1 MHSTRAIRWTVLGLW
16 AAAGSAAQTTSAPA
30 DLVVVNGKVLTVDRR
45 FRVVEAVAIR
55 GGVFVLAGTNQQAR
69 KLVGP
74 ATRVIDAGGRSVIPG
89 LIDSHVHALGVAEN
103 EARGAFRDLRSI
115 PEIQDWI
122 REEVKSS
129 PEGRWLWSPRVFP
142 TRVRERRF
150 PTRAELD
157 AVAPRHPVVI
167 DGAYALMLNTTALEA
182 AGIGPSTQAPEGGA
196 IVKDAQGQPT
206 GLLRNVGRMLA
217 KYQPPDEGET
227 PSSALEQVHR
237 RYNQVGITSV
247 IERGAGLNGYRA
259 YRRLHAEGRLHVRA
273 NVTLRVASDG
283 TVAGTEAFV
292 RSLPLRFGE
301 GDDRVRVGA
310 LKIVGDGGILAGTS
324 FMREPYGLRAAELYG
339 VDDPAYRGF
348 LTLSPEKITNII
360 RTGHRLGWQMCSHI
374 TGDGG
379 VDAVLDAVEA
389 ADADQPIR
397 DRRYTLIH
405 AYFPNPSA
413 ARRAARLGVCVDTQP
428 AWYYKDADA
437 LVTALGEERLR
448 PFIGLV
454 EWLRAGV
461 RVALNTDHMFGLDPN
476 TSLNPYNP
484 FLTMYVAVTRKTE
497 GGRVIGPEQAVSREE
512 ALRMMTVNAAYLSFD
527 EGKKGS
533 IEVGKL
539 GDLAVLSDDF
549 MSCPPERIKDI
560 RVLATVL
567 GGEVVHEAAPLP

>member
-1 MHSTRAIRWTVLGLW
+1 MHSTRTIPWTVLLGLW
-16 AAAGSAAQTTSAPA
+16 ATAAAPAQSAAPA

-45 FRVVEAVAIR
+45 FRVLEAVAIR
-55 GGVFVLAGTNQQAR
+55 DGVFVLAGTNQQAR

-89 LIDSHVHALGVAEN
+89 LIDSHVHALGVAASES
-103 EARGAFRDLRSI
+103 RGTFRDLRSV

-122 REEVKSS
+122 REQAASA
-129 PEGRWLWSPRVFP
+129 PEGRWLWSPRVYP

-157 AVAPRHPVVI
+157 AAAPRHPVVI
-167 DGAYALMLNTTALEA
+167 DGAYALMVNTAALEA
-182 AGIGPSTQAPEGGA
+182 AGIGPATPAPEGGA

-227 PSSALEQVHR
+227 PSSVLEQVHR

-247 IERGAGLNGYRA
+247 IERGAGLSGYRA
-259 YRRLHAEGRLHVRA
+259 YRRLHAEGRLRVRA

-292 RSLPLRFGE
+292 QSLPLRFGE

-324 FMREPYGLRAAELYG
+324 FMREPYGVRAAELYG
-339 VDDPAYRGF
+339 VDDLAYRGF
-348 LTLSPEKITNII
+348 LTLSPDKITNII

-389 ADADQPIR
+389 ANADQPIR

-405 AYFPNPSA
+405 ASA

-437 LVTALGEERLR
+437 LVAALGEQRLR

-461 RVALNTDHMFGLDPN
+461 KVALNTDHMFGLDPN
-476 TSLNPYNP
+476 ASLNPYNP
-484 FLTMYVAVTRKTE
+484 FSTMYVAVTRKTE
-497 GGRVIGPEQAVSREE
+497 GGRVIGPEQAVSREK

-549 MSCPPERIKDI
+549 MSCPPERIKNI
-560 RVLATVL
+560 RVVATVI
-567 GGEVVHEAAPLP
+567 GGEVVHEAASLP